1 MNKMQKL
8 TCAKVLKVIF
18 YLLGFPL
25 LMLFVAKDSMI
36 FFNEGAFSETAKNG
50 ITAALV
56 LWAGFTLLQIGL
68 YLVLKKQQAVRTIIL
83 VILAVALMLAPIA
96 GLDIRNEKELDKI
109 RTEYSDKGVKVE
121 NYSLQKQWFNALSA
135 NKRESGY
142 AYKLNE
148 RVDNVIRTYGLS
160 EYYPKMYRE
169 RTQLNTAVAYYQ
181 VGGLDGEMIKV
192 TGDNIDG
199 LFDSLKAQSPYA
211 YNPNGLLYDGYIF
224 GVENALELLI
234 KYNEYAKLTVYR
246 RSSTYIGTEK
256 YADAFK
262 EGCYV
267 LKDGAYV
274 TMKAAGE
281 AFCKQ
286 PGTIYY
292 EKLSIADAYKAMV
305 KDIKDSETNSS
316 KYESDAWYNYF
327 NDNTEI
333 LDTRTGK
340 MTNYSTLRI
349 EEDNYRLTDSR
360 LNAVL
365 GTLFE
370 YLGMNPAINK
380 LLNGL
385 NLDGIIG
392 LVNALL
398 QENGA
403 DLTSGDIGNVV
414 SQLLYGYNNGKGG
427 ETTGLA
433 YPVQYLFGNLNLSD
447 KNVFK
452 STGETAYEYDDEGH
466 LVYEVDAS
474 GNTTDIPKLTGK
486 TGTVYVITYSD
497 SGKKNPD
504 GTPILNATVNRAE
517 FDTTKMS
524 PLPEKAADIKTGTV
538 YTTGDIFKE
547 VKLNANYSAYVENLE
562 KNKNPN
568 TAALVDIIKSLQP
581 ALGLVGG
588 LLNLNDIIGGLVSGL
603 DVSAILA
610 KIAPDLDLNAILTQ
624 ILSKID
630 LTGVTVEGV
639 QKLLD
644 TVLGELS
651 FYSHPLLKKCWQSDF
666 VSDTDKA
673 LATTAGT
680 TVDMSDYAWV
690 KYTCEDFGI
699 TSGCALAAKGGLLTG
714 KTIGNGTSADA
725 AISLADCYQ
734 LQADIAYQPEMYPL
748 LAARRYFSIWAGIL
762 AMSIFL
768 STYFHNKERLYA
780 YEIALNGG
788 EY

>member
-83 VILAVALMLAPIA
+83 VILAVALMLAPVA

-135 NKRESGY
+135 DKRESGY

-192 TGDNIDG
+192 TGENING
-199 LFDSLKAQSPYA
+199 LFDSLKTQSPYA
-211 YNPNGLLYDGYIF
+211 YNPNGLLYDGYVF

-246 RSSTYIGTEK
+246 PTK
-256 YADAFK
+256 YTVADYAEAFSA
-262 EGCYV
+262 GCYV
-267 LKDGAYV
+267 IKDGAYV

-281 AFCKQ
+281 TFSKQ
-286 PGTIYY
+286 PGTVYY
-292 EKLSIADAYKAMV
+292 EKLAIADAYKKMV
-305 KDIKDSETNSS
+305 SEIEESATNASA
-316 KYESDAWYNYF
+316 YESDAWYNYT
-327 NDNTEI
+327 NDITEI
-333 LDTRTGK
+333 LDTRSGK

-380 LLNGL
+380 LLDSL
-385 NLDGIIG
+385 KAQQLLD
-392 LVNALL
+392 LVNSLL
-398 QENGA
+398 KENGA
-403 DLTSGDIGNVV
+403 DLSSGDIGNVV

-433 YPVQYLFGNLNLSD
+433 LPAQYLFGNLDFTS
-447 KNVFK
+447 KEVYK
-452 STGETAYEYDDEGH
+452 STGKNAFKVGALADE
-466 LVYEVDAS
+466 V
-474 GNTTDIPKLTGK
+474 
-486 TGTVYVITYSD
+486 VYVTTYTD
-497 SGKKNPD
+497 SGEVNDD
-504 GTPILNATVNRAE
+504 GTPVLTAKITREAFDNATMKQLPKTSAE
-517 FDTTKMS
+517 IV
-524 PLPEKAADIKTGTV
+524 PEQK
-538 YTTGDIFKE
+538 YTTGDTYAKT
-547 VKLNANYSAYVENLE
+547 KLGTAYTAYKTKLE
-562 KNKNPN
+562 SDNKNPN

-588 LLNLNDIIGGLVSGL
+588 LLDLNDIIGGLVPGL
-603 DVSAILA
+603 DVAGILKA
-610 KIAPDLDLNAILTQ
+610 IAPDLDLNAILTQ
-624 ILSKID
+624 ILGKID

-734 LQADIAYQPEMYPL
+734 LQADIAYQPDMYPL

-768 STYFHNKERLYA
+768 STYFHNKEKLYA

>member
-142 AYKLNE
+142 AYKLND

-224 GVENALELLI
+224 GVENVLELLI

-246 RSSTYIGTEK
+246 PTK
-256 YADAFK
+256 YTVADYAEAFNA
-262 EGCYV
+262 GCYV
-267 LKDGAYV
+267 INNDGAYV
-274 TMKAAGE
+274 TMKSAGE
-281 AFCKQ
+281 TFCKQ

-292 EKLSIADAYKAMV
+292 EPLAIADAYKKMV
-305 KDIKDSETNSS
+305 SEIEASATNASA
-316 KYESDAWYNYF
+316 YASDAWYNYT
-327 NDNTEI
+327 NDITEI

-380 LLNGL
+380 LLDSL
-385 NLDGIIG
+385 KAQQLLD
-392 LVNALL
+392 LVNSLL
-398 QENGA
+398 KENGA
-403 DLTSGDIGNVV
+403 DLSSGDIGNVV

-433 YPVQYLFGNLNLSD
+433 LPAQYLFGNLNFTS
-447 KNVFK
+447 KEVYK
-452 STGETAYEYDDEGH
+452 STGKNAFKVGALADE
-466 LVYEVDAS
+466 V
-474 GNTTDIPKLTGK
+474 
-486 TGTVYVITYSD
+486 VYVTTYTD
-497 SGKKNPD
+497 SGEVNDD
-504 GTPILNATVNRAE
+504 GTPILTAKITREAFDNATMKQPPKTNAE
-517 FDTTKMS
+517 IVPGQK
-524 PLPEKAADIKTGTV
+524 
-538 YTTGDIFKE
+538 YTTGDTYAKTDLGTAYTAYKT
-547 VKLNANYSAYVENLE
+547 KLESD
-562 KNKNPN
+562 NKNPN

-603 DVSAILA
+603 DVSAILKA
-610 KIAPDLDLNAILTQ
+610 IAPDLDLNAILTQ

-768 STYFHNKERLYA
+768 STYFHNKEKLYA

>member
-121 NYSLQKQWFNALSA
+121 NYSLQKQWFNAISA

-142 AYKLNE
+142 AYKLND

-192 TGDNIDG
+192 TGDNING

-246 RSSTYIGTEK
+246 PTK
-256 YADAFK
+256 YTVADYAEAFK
-262 EGCYV
+262 AGCYV
-267 LKDGAYV
+267 INNDGAYV

-281 AFCKQ
+281 TFCKQ

-292 EKLSIADAYKAMV
+292 EQLAIADAYKKMV
-305 KDIKDSETNSS
+305 SEIEASATNASA
-316 KYESDAWYNYF
+316 YASDAWYNYT
-327 NDNTEI
+327 NDITEI

-380 LLNGL
+380 LLDSL
-385 NLDGIIG
+385 KAQQLLD
-392 LVNALL
+392 LVNSLL
-398 QENGA
+398 KENGA
-403 DLTSGDIGNVV
+403 DLSSGDIGNVV

-433 YPVQYLFGNLNLSD
+433 LPAQYLFGNLNFTS
-447 KNVFK
+447 KEVYK
-452 STGETAYEYDDEGH
+452 STGKNAFKVGALVPADE
-466 LVYEVDAS
+466 
-474 GNTTDIPKLTGK
+474 I
-486 TGTVYVITYSD
+486 VYVTTYKD
-497 SGKKNPD
+497 TGEVNDD
-504 GTPILNATVNRAE
+504 GTPILTATITRETFDAETMKQFPKTNAEIVPG
-517 FDTTKMS
+517 TK
-524 PLPEKAADIKTGTV
+524 
-538 YTTGDIFKE
+538 YTTGDTY
-547 VKLNANYSAYVENLE
+547 VKTKLETAYSAYKTKLE
-562 KNKNPN
+562 SDNKNPN

-603 DVSAILA
+603 DVSAILKA
-610 KIAPDLDLNAILTQ
+610 IAPDLDLNAILTQ
-624 ILSKID
+624 VLGKID

-714 KTIGNGTSADA
+714 KTIGNGTPADA

-734 LQADIAYQPEMYPL
+734 LQADIAYQPDMYPL

-768 STYFHNKERLYA
+768 STYFHNKEKLYA

>member
-83 VILAVALMLAPIA
+83 VILAVALMLAPVA

-135 NKRESGY
+135 DKRESGY
-142 AYKLNE
+142 AYKLND

-199 LFDSLKAQSPYA
+199 LFDSLQSQSPYA

-224 GVENALELLI
+224 GVENVLELLI

-246 RSSTYIGTEK
+246 PTK
-256 YADAFK
+256 YTVADYAEAFNA
-262 EGCYV
+262 GCYV
-267 LKDGAYV
+267 IKDGAYV

-281 AFCKQ
+281 TFSKQ
-286 PGTIYY
+286 PGTVYY
-292 EKLSIADAYKAMV
+292 EKLAIADAYKKMV
-305 KDIKDSETNSS
+305 SEIEESATNASA
-316 KYESDAWYNYF
+316 YESDAWYNYT
-327 NDNTEI
+327 NDITEI

-380 LLNGL
+380 LLDSL
-385 NLDGIIG
+385 KAQQLLD
-392 LVNALL
+392 LVNSLL
-398 QENGA
+398 KDNDA
-403 DLTSGDIGNVV
+403 DLSSGDIGNVV

-433 YPVQYLFGNLNLSD
+433 LPAQYLFGNLDFTS
-447 KNVFK
+447 KEVYK
-452 STGETAYEYDDEGH
+452 STGKNAFKVGATADE
-466 LVYEVDAS
+466 V
-474 GNTTDIPKLTGK
+474 
-486 TGTVYVITYSD
+486 VYVTTYTD
-497 SGKKNPD
+497 TGEVNDD
-504 GTPILNATVNRAE
+504 GTPVLTAKITREAFDNATMKQLPKTSAE
-517 FDTTKMS
+517 IVPGQK
-524 PLPEKAADIKTGTV
+524 
-538 YTTGDIFKE
+538 YTTGDTYAKT
-547 VKLNANYSAYVENLE
+547 KLGTAYTAYKTKLE
-562 KNKNPN
+562 SDNKNPN

-588 LLNLNDIIGGLVSGL
+588 LLDLNDIIGGLVPGL
-603 DVSAILA
+603 DVAGILKA
-610 KIAPDLDLNAILTQ
+610 IAPDLDLNAILTQ
-624 ILSKID
+624 VLGKID

-699 TSGCALAAKGGLLTG
+699 TSGCALVAKGGLLTG

-734 LQADIAYQPEMYPL
+734 LQADIAYQPDMYPL

-768 STYFHNKERLYA
+768 STYFHNKEKLYA

>member
-68 YLVLKKQQAVRTIIL
+68 YLVLKKQQAARTIIL
-83 VILAVALMLAPIA
+83 VILAVALMLAPVA

-121 NYSLQKQWFNALSA
+121 NYSLQKQWFNAISA

-142 AYKLNE
+142 AYKLND

-246 RSSTYIGTEK
+246 PTK
-256 YADAFK
+256 YTVADYAEAFSA
-262 EGCYV
+262 GCYV
-267 LKDGAYV
+267 INNDGAYV

-292 EKLSIADAYKAMV
+292 EQLAIADAYKKMV
-305 KDIKDSETNSS
+305 SEIEESATNASA
-316 KYESDAWYNYF
+316 YESDAWYNYT
-327 NDNTEI
+327 NDITEI
-333 LDTRTGK
+333 LDTRTGE

-380 LLNGL
+380 LLDSL
-385 NLDGIIG
+385 KAQQLLD
-392 LVNALL
+392 LVNSLL
-398 QENGA
+398 KENSA
-403 DLTSGDIGNVV
+403 DLSSGDIGNVV

-433 YPVQYLFGNLNLSD
+433 LPAQYLFGNLDFTS
-447 KNVFK
+447 KEVYK
-452 STGETAYEYDDEGH
+452 STGKNAFKVGATADE
-466 LVYEVDAS
+466 V
-474 GNTTDIPKLTGK
+474 
-486 TGTVYVITYSD
+486 VYVTTYKD
-497 SGKKNPD
+497 SGEVNDD
-504 GTPILNATVNRAE
+504 GSPVLTATITREAFDNATMKQPPKTSAE
-517 FDTTKMS
+517 IVPGQK
-524 PLPEKAADIKTGTV
+524 
-538 YTTGDIFKE
+538 YTTGDTYAKT
-547 VKLNANYSAYVENLE
+547 KLGTAYTAYKTKLE
-562 KNKNPN
+562 SDNKNPN

-588 LLNLNDIIGGLVSGL
+588 LLDLNDIIGGLVPGL
-603 DVSAILA
+603 DVAGILKA
-610 KIAPDLDLNAILTQ
+610 IAPDLDLNAILTQ
-624 ILSKID
+624 ILGKID

-699 TSGCALAAKGGLLTG
+699 TSGCALIAKGGLLTG

-734 LQADIAYQPEMYPL
+734 LQADIAYQPDMYPL

-768 STYFHNKERLYA
+768 STYFHNKEKLYA

>member
-68 YLVLKKQQAVRTIIL
+68 YLVLKKQQAARTIIL
-83 VILAVALMLAPIA
+83 VILAVTLMLAPVA
-96 GLDIRNEKELDKI
+96 GLDARNEKELDKI

-121 NYSLQKQWFNALSA
+121 NYSLQKQWFNAISA

-142 AYKLNE
+142 AYKLND

-192 TGDNIDG
+192 TGDNING
-199 LFDSLKAQSPYA
+199 LFDSLKTQSPYA

-246 RSSTYIGTEK
+246 PTK
-256 YADAFK
+256 YTVADYAEAFSA
-262 EGCYV
+262 GCYV
-267 LKDGAYV
+267 IKDGAYV

-281 AFCKQ
+281 PFCKQ

-292 EKLSIADAYKAMV
+292 EQLAIADAYKKMV
-305 KDIKDSETNSS
+305 SEIEESATNASA
-316 KYESDAWYNYF
+316 YASDAWYNYT
-327 NDNTEI
+327 NDITEI

-380 LLNGL
+380 LLDSL
-385 NLDGIIG
+385 KAQQLLD
-392 LVNALL
+392 LVNSLL
-398 QENGA
+398 KENSA
-403 DLTSGDIGNVV
+403 DLSSGDIGNVV

-433 YPVQYLFGNLNLSD
+433 LPAQYLFGNLDFTS
-447 KNVFK
+447 KEVYK
-452 STGETAYEYDDEGH
+452 STGKNAFKVGATADE
-466 LVYEVDAS
+466 V
-474 GNTTDIPKLTGK
+474 
-486 TGTVYVITYSD
+486 VYVTTYKD
-497 SGKKNPD
+497 SGEVNDD
-504 GTPILNATVNRAE
+504 GSPVLTATITREAFDNATM
-517 FDTTKMS
+517 KQ
-524 PLPEKAADIKTGTV
+524 LPKTNEEIVPGQK
-538 YTTGDIFKE
+538 YTTGDTYAKT
-547 VKLNANYSAYVENLE
+547 KLGTAYTAYKTKLE
-562 KNKNPN
+562 SDNKNPN

-588 LLNLNDIIGGLVSGL
+588 LLDLNDIIGGLVPGL
-603 DVSAILA
+603 DVAGILKA
-610 KIAPDLDLNAILTQ
+610 IAPDLDLNAILTQ
-624 ILSKID
+624 ILGKID

-651 FYSHPLLKKCWQSDF
+651 FCSHPLLKKCWQSDF

-699 TSGCALAAKGGLLTG
+699 TSGCALVAKGGLLTG

-734 LQADIAYQPEMYPL
+734 LQADIAYQPDMYPL

-768 STYFHNKERLYA
+768 STYFHNKEKLYA

>member
-68 YLVLKKQQAVRTIIL
+68 YLVLKKQQAARTIIL
-83 VILAVALMLAPIA
+83 VVLAVALMLAPVA

-199 LFDSLKAQSPYA
+199 LFDSLQSQSPYA
-211 YNPNGLLYDGYIF
+211 YNPNGLLYDGYVF

-246 RSSTYIGTEK
+246 PTK
-256 YADAFK
+256 YTVADYAEAFSA
-262 EGCYV
+262 GCYV
-267 LKDGAYV
+267 IKDGAYV

-281 AFCKQ
+281 TFSKQ

-292 EKLSIADAYKAMV
+292 EQLSIADAYNKMVSEIKASAT
-305 KDIKDSETNSS
+305 DSS
-316 KYESDAWYNYF
+316 KYENDAWYNYT
-327 NDNTEI
+327 NDITEI

-380 LLNGL
+380 LLDSL
-385 NLDGIIG
+385 KAQQLLD
-392 LVNALL
+392 LVNSLL

-403 DLTSGDIGNVV
+403 DLSSGDIGNVV

-433 YPVQYLFGNLNLSD
+433 LPAQYLFGNLNFTS
-447 KNVFK
+447 KEVYK
-452 STGETAYEYDDEGH
+452 STGKNAFKVGATADE
-466 LVYEVDAS
+466 V
-474 GNTTDIPKLTGK
+474 
-486 TGTVYVITYSD
+486 VYVTTYTD
-497 SGKKNPD
+497 TGEDNDD
-504 GTPILNATVNRAE
+504 GTPVLTAKITREAFDNATM
-517 FDTTKMS
+517 KQS
-524 PLPEKAADIKTGTV
+524 PKTNEEIVPGQK
-538 YTTGDIFKE
+538 YTTGDTYAKTDLGTAYTAYKT
-547 VKLNANYSAYVENLE
+547 KLESD
-562 KNKNPN
+562 NKNPN

-588 LLNLNDIIGGLVSGL
+588 LLDLNDIIGGLVPGL
-603 DVSAILA
+603 DVAGILKA
-610 KIAPDLDLNAILTQ
+610 IAPDLDLNAILTQ
-624 ILSKID
+624 ILGKID

-699 TSGCALAAKGGLLTG
+699 TSGCALVAKGGLLTG

-734 LQADIAYQPEMYPL
+734 LQADIAYQPDMYPL

-768 STYFHNKERLYA
+768 STYFHNKEKLYA

>member
-83 VILAVALMLAPIA
+83 VVLAVALMLAPIA

-121 NYSLQKQWFNALSA
+121 NYSLQKQWFNAISA
-135 NKRESGY
+135 NKRTSGY
-142 AYKLNE
+142 AYKLND

-192 TGDNIDG
+192 TGENING
-199 LFDSLKAQSPYA
+199 LFDSLKTQSPYA
-211 YNPNGLLYDGYIF
+211 YNPNGLLYDGYVF

-246 RSSTYIGTEK
+246 PTK
-256 YADAFK
+256 YTVADYAEAFSA
-262 EGCYV
+262 GCYV
-267 LKDGAYV
+267 IKDGAYV

-281 AFCKQ
+281 TFSKQ

-292 EKLSIADAYKAMV
+292 ESLSIADAYKKMV
-305 KDIKDSETNSS
+305 SEIEESATNASA
-316 KYESDAWYNYF
+316 YESDAWYNYT
-327 NDNTEI
+327 NDITEI

-380 LLNGL
+380 LLDSL
-385 NLDGIIG
+385 KAQQLLD
-392 LVNALL
+392 LVNSLL
-398 QENGA
+398 KDNDA
-403 DLTSGDIGNVV
+403 DLSSGDIGNVV

-433 YPVQYLFGNLNLSD
+433 LPAQYLFGNLNFTS
-447 KNVFK
+447 KEVYK
-452 STGETAYEYDDEGH
+452 STGKNAFKVGATADE
-466 LVYEVDAS
+466 V
-474 GNTTDIPKLTGK
+474 
-486 TGTVYVITYSD
+486 VYVTTYTD
-497 SGKKNPD
+497 TGEVNDD
-504 GTPILNATVNRAE
+504 GTPVLTAKITREAFDNATM
-517 FDTTKMS
+517 KQ
-524 PLPEKAADIKTGTV
+524 PPKTNEEIVPGQK
-538 YTTGDIFKE
+538 YTTGDTYAKTDLGTAYTAYKT
-547 VKLNANYSAYVENLE
+547 KLESD
-562 KNKNPN
+562 NKNPN

-588 LLNLNDIIGGLVSGL
+588 LLDLNDIIGGLVSGL
-603 DVSAILA
+603 DVSAILKA
-610 KIAPDLDLNAILTQ
+610 IAPDLDLNAILTQ
-624 ILSKID
+624 VLSKID

-699 TSGCALAAKGGLLTG
+699 TSGCALIAKGGLLTG

-734 LQADIAYQPEMYPL
+734 LQADIAYQPDMYPL

-768 STYFHNKERLYA
+768 STYFHNKEKLYA

>member
-135 NKRESGY
+135 DKRESGY

-211 YNPNGLLYDGYIF
+211 YNPNGLLYDGYVF
-224 GVENALELLI
+224 GVENVLELLI

-246 RSSTYIGTEK
+246 PTK
-256 YADAFK
+256 YTVADYAEAFNA
-262 EGCYV
+262 GCYV
-267 LKDGAYV
+267 IKDGAYV

-292 EKLSIADAYKAMV
+292 EQLAIADAYKKMV
-305 KDIKDSETNSS
+305 SEIEASATNASA
-316 KYESDAWYNYF
+316 YESDAWYNYT
-327 NDNTEI
+327 NDITKIFDPRVKSNIE
-333 LDTRTGK
+333 DE
-340 MTNYSTLRI
+340 NYTVYSKLRI

-380 LLNGL
+380 LLDSL
-385 NLDGIIG
+385 KAQQLLD
-392 LVNALL
+392 LVNSLL
-398 QENGA
+398 KENGA
-403 DLTSGDIGNVV
+403 DLSSGDIGNVV

-433 YPVQYLFGNLNLSD
+433 LPAQYLFGNLNFTS
-447 KNVFK
+447 KEVYK
-452 STGETAYEYDDEGH
+452 STGKNAFKVGALADE
-466 LVYEVDAS
+466 V
-474 GNTTDIPKLTGK
+474 
-486 TGTVYVITYSD
+486 VYVTTYTD
-497 SGKKNPD
+497 SGEVNDD
-504 GTPILNATVNRAE
+504 GTPILTAKITREAFDNATMKQPPKTNAE
-517 FDTTKMS
+517 IVPGQK
-524 PLPEKAADIKTGTV
+524 
-538 YTTGDIFKE
+538 YTTGDTYAKTDLGTAYKAYE
-547 VKLNANYSAYVENLE
+547 TKLKND
-562 KNKNPN
+562 NKNPN

-603 DVSAILA
+603 DVSAILKA
-610 KIAPDLDLNAILTQ
+610 IAPDLDLNAILTQ

-639 QKLLD
+639 QKILD

-714 KTIGNGTSADA
+714 KTIGNGTPADA

>member
-68 YLVLKKQQAVRTIIL
+68 YLVLKKQQAARTIIL

-142 AYKLNE
+142 AYKLND

-199 LFDSLKAQSPYA
+199 LFDSLKTQSPYA

-246 RSSTYIGTEK
+246 PTK
-256 YADAFK
+256 YTVADYAEAFSA
-262 EGCYV
+262 GCYV
-267 LKDGAYV
+267 IKDGAYV

-281 AFCKQ
+281 TFSKQ

-292 EKLSIADAYKAMV
+292 EQLSIADAYKKMV
-305 KDIKDSETNSS
+305 SEIEESATNASA
-316 KYESDAWYNYF
+316 YESDAWYNYT
-327 NDNTEI
+327 NDITEI

-380 LLNGL
+380 LLDSL
-385 NLDGIIG
+385 KAQQLLD
-392 LVNALL
+392 LVNSLL
-398 QENGA
+398 KDNDA
-403 DLTSGDIGNVV
+403 DLSSGDIGNVV
-414 SQLLYGYNNGKGG
+414 SQLLYGYNNGKGD

-433 YPVQYLFGNLNLSD
+433 LPAQYLFGNLNFTS
-447 KNVFK
+447 KEVYK
-452 STGETAYEYDDEGH
+452 STGKNAFKVGATADE
-466 LVYEVDAS
+466 V
-474 GNTTDIPKLTGK
+474 
-486 TGTVYVITYSD
+486 VYVTTYTD
-497 SGKKNPD
+497 TGEVNDD
-504 GTPILNATVNRAE
+504 GTPVLTAKITREAFDNATM
-517 FDTTKMS
+517 KQ
-524 PLPEKAADIKTGTV
+524 PPKTNEEIVPGQK
-538 YTTGDIFKE
+538 YTTGDTYAKTDLGTAYTAYKT
-547 VKLNANYSAYVENLE
+547 KLESD
-562 KNKNPN
+562 NKNPN

-588 LLNLNDIIGGLVSGL
+588 LLDLNDIIGGLVPGL
-603 DVSAILA
+603 DVAGILKA
-610 KIAPDLDLNAILTQ
+610 IAPDLDLNAILTQ
-624 ILSKID
+624 ILGKID

-734 LQADIAYQPEMYPL
+734 LQADIAYQPDMYPL

-768 STYFHNKERLYA
+768 STYFHNKEKLYA

>member
-121 NYSLQKQWFNALSA
+121 NYSLQKQWFNALSV

-142 AYKLNE
+142 AYNLNE

-181 VGGLDGEMIKV
+181 VGGLDGKMIKV

-199 LFDSLKAQSPYA
+199 LFDSLKEQSPYA

-224 GVENALELLI
+224 GVENVLELLI

-246 RSSTYIGTEK
+246 PTK
-256 YADAFK
+256 YTVADYAEAFNA
-262 EGCYV
+262 GCYV
-267 LKDGAYV
+267 INNDGAYV

-281 AFCKQ
+281 TFCKQ

-292 EKLSIADAYKAMV
+292 EQLAIADAYKKMV
-305 KDIKDSETNSS
+305 SEIEASATNASA
-316 KYESDAWYNYF
+316 YASDAWHNYT
-327 NDNTEI
+327 NDITEI

-380 LLNGL
+380 LLDSL
-385 NLDGIIG
+385 KAQQLLD
-392 LVNALL
+392 LVNSLL
-398 QENGA
+398 KENGA
-403 DLTSGDIGNVV
+403 DLSSGDIGNVV

-433 YPVQYLFGNLNLSD
+433 LPVQYLFGNLNFTS
-447 KNVFK
+447 KEVYK
-452 STGETAYEYDDEGH
+452 STGKNAFKVGALADE
-466 LVYEVDAS
+466 V
-474 GNTTDIPKLTGK
+474 
-486 TGTVYVITYSD
+486 VYVTTYTD
-497 SGKKNPD
+497 TGEVNDD
-504 GTPILNATVNRAE
+504 GTPVLTAKITREAFDNATMKQPPKTNAE
-517 FDTTKMS
+517 IVPGQK
-524 PLPEKAADIKTGTV
+524 
-538 YTTGDIFKE
+538 YTTGDTYAKTDLGTAYKAYE
-547 VKLNANYSAYVENLE
+547 TKLKND
-562 KNKNPN
+562 NKNPN

-603 DVSAILA
+603 DVSAILKA
-610 KIAPDLDLNAILTQ
+610 IAPDLDLNAILTQ

-714 KTIGNGTSADA
+714 KTIGNGTPADA

-768 STYFHNKERLYA
+768 STYFHNKEKLYA

>member
-83 VILAVALMLAPIA
+83 VILAVALMLAPVA

-135 NKRESGY
+135 DKRESGY

-199 LFDSLKAQSPYA
+199 LFDSLQSQSPYA

-246 RSSTYIGTEK
+246 PTK
-256 YADAFK
+256 YTVADYAEAFSA
-262 EGCYV
+262 GCYV
-267 LKDGAYV
+267 IKDGAYV

-281 AFCKQ
+281 TFSKQ
-286 PGTIYY
+286 PGTVYY
-292 EKLSIADAYKAMV
+292 EKLAIADAYKKMV
-305 KDIKDSETNSS
+305 SEIEESATNASA
-316 KYESDAWYNYF
+316 YESDAWYNYT
-327 NDNTEI
+327 NDITEI

-380 LLNGL
+380 LLDSL
-385 NLDGIIG
+385 KAQQLLD
-392 LVNALL
+392 LVNSLL
-398 QENGA
+398 KENGA
-403 DLTSGDIGNVV
+403 DLSSGDIGNVV

-433 YPVQYLFGNLNLSD
+433 LPAQYLFGNLNFTS
-447 KNVFK
+447 KEVYK
-452 STGETAYEYDDEGH
+452 STGKNAFKVGALADE
-466 LVYEVDAS
+466 V
-474 GNTTDIPKLTGK
+474 
-486 TGTVYVITYSD
+486 VYVTTYTD
-497 SGKKNPD
+497 SGEVNDD
-504 GTPILNATVNRAE
+504 GTPVLTAKITREAFDNATMKQLPKTSAE
-517 FDTTKMS
+517 IV
-524 PLPEKAADIKTGTV
+524 PEQK
-538 YTTGDIFKE
+538 YTTGDTYAKT
-547 VKLNANYSAYVENLE
+547 KLGTAYTAYKTKLE
-562 KNKNPN
+562 SDNKNPN

-588 LLNLNDIIGGLVSGL
+588 LLDLNDIIGGLVPGL
-603 DVSAILA
+603 DVAGILKA
-610 KIAPDLDLNAILTQ
+610 IAPDLDLNAILTQ
-624 ILSKID
+624 ILGKID

-734 LQADIAYQPEMYPL
+734 LQADIAYQPDMYPL

-768 STYFHNKERLYA
+768 STYFHNKEKLYA

>member
-83 VILAVALMLAPIA
+83 VILAVALMLAPVA

-135 NKRESGY
+135 DKRESGY

-199 LFDSLKAQSPYA
+199 LFDSLQSQSPYA

-246 RSSTYIGTEK
+246 PTK
-256 YADAFK
+256 YTVADYAEAFNA
-262 EGCYV
+262 GCYV
-267 LKDGAYV
+267 IKDGAYV

-281 AFCKQ
+281 TFSKQ
-286 PGTIYY
+286 PGTVYY
-292 EKLSIADAYKAMV
+292 EKLAIADAYKKMV
-305 KDIKDSETNSS
+305 SEIEESATNASA
-316 KYESDAWYNYF
+316 YESDAWYNYT
-327 NDNTEI
+327 NDITEI
-333 LDTRTGK
+333 LDTRSGK

-380 LLNGL
+380 LLDSL
-385 NLDGIIG
+385 KAQQLLD
-392 LVNALL
+392 LVNSLL
-398 QENGA
+398 KENGA
-403 DLTSGDIGNVV
+403 DLSSGDIGNVV

-433 YPVQYLFGNLNLSD
+433 LPAQYLFGNLDFTS
-447 KNVFK
+447 KEVYK
-452 STGETAYEYDDEGH
+452 STGKNAFKVGATADE
-466 LVYEVDAS
+466 V
-474 GNTTDIPKLTGK
+474 
-486 TGTVYVITYSD
+486 VYVTTYTD
-497 SGKKNPD
+497 SGEVNDD
-504 GTPILNATVNRAE
+504 GTPVLTAKITREAFDNATMKQLPKTSAE
-517 FDTTKMS
+517 IV
-524 PLPEKAADIKTGTV
+524 PEQK
-538 YTTGDIFKE
+538 YTTGDTYAKT
-547 VKLNANYSAYVENLE
+547 KLGTAYTAYKTKLE
-562 KNKNPN
+562 SDNKNPN

-588 LLNLNDIIGGLVSGL
+588 LLNLNDIIGGLVPGL
-603 DVSAILA
+603 DVAGILKA
-610 KIAPDLDLNAILTQ
+610 IAPDLDLNAILTQ
-624 ILSKID
+624 ILGKID

-699 TSGCALAAKGGLLTG
+699 TSGCALVAKGGLLTG

-734 LQADIAYQPEMYPL
+734 LQADIAYQPDMYPL

-768 STYFHNKERLYA
+768 STYFHNKEKLYA

>member
-142 AYKLNE
+142 AYKLND

-246 RSSTYIGTEK
+246 PTK
-256 YADAFK
+256 YTVADYAEAFNA
-262 EGCYV
+262 GCYV
-267 LKDGAYV
+267 IKDGAYV
-274 TMKAAGE
+274 TMKSAGE
-281 AFCKQ
+281 TFCKQ

-292 EKLSIADAYKAMV
+292 EQLAIADAYNKMVSEIKASAT
-305 KDIKDSETNSS
+305 DSS
-316 KYESDAWYNYF
+316 KYESDAWYNYT
-327 NDNTEI
+327 NDITEI
-333 LDTRTGK
+333 LDTRSGE

-370 YLGMNPAINK
+370 YLGMNPALNK
-380 LLNGL
+380 LFNGL
-385 NLDGIIG
+385 NFDGIIG

-398 QENGA
+398 KENPSN
-403 DLTSGDIGNVV
+403 LNSGDIGNVV

-433 YPVQYLFGNLNLSD
+433 LPAQYLFGNLNFTNHNIYTLSGR
-447 KNVFK
+447 NVFTGGALPGDQVYATRYYAK
-452 STGETAYEYDDEGH
+452 TNSDGET
-466 LVYEVDAS
+466 
-474 GNTTDIPKLTGK
+474 
-486 TGTVYVITYSD
+486 VIYPVVSRETYTSNME
-497 SGKKNPD
+497 K
-504 GTPILNATVNRAE
+504 
-517 FDTTKMS
+517 F
-524 PLPEKAADIKTGTV
+524 PENDADIKVSIEGNAEQTYYYTNGNV
-538 YTTGDIFKE
+538 YELTDLNTKYNAYKT
-547 VKLNANYSAYVENLE
+547 KLESD
-562 KNKNPN
+562 NKNPN

-603 DVSAILA
+603 DVSAILKA
-610 KIAPDLDLNAILTQ
+610 IAPDLDLNAILTQ

-714 KTIGNGTSADA
+714 KTIGNGTPADA

-734 LQADIAYQPEMYPL
+734 LQADIAYQPDMYPL

-768 STYFHNKERLYA
+768 STYFHNKEKLYA

>member
-68 YLVLKKQQAVRTIIL
+68 YLVLKKQQAARTIIL
-83 VILAVALMLAPIA
+83 VVLAVALMLAPVA

-135 NKRESGY
+135 DKRESGY

-160 EYYPKMYRE
+160 GYYPNMYRE
-169 RTQLNTAVAYYQ
+169 RTQFNTAVAYYQ

-192 TGDNIDG
+192 TGDNING

-224 GVENALELLI
+224 GVENVLELLI

-246 RSSTYIGTEK
+246 PTK
-256 YADAFK
+256 YTVADYAEAFSA
-262 EGCYV
+262 GCYV
-267 LKDGAYV
+267 INNDGAYV

-292 EKLSIADAYKAMV
+292 EQLAIADAYKKMV
-305 KDIKDSETNSS
+305 SEIEESATNASA
-316 KYESDAWYNYF
+316 YESDAWYNYT
-327 NDNTEI
+327 NDITEI

-380 LLNGL
+380 LLDSLKGQQL
-385 NLDGIIG
+385 LE
-392 LVNALL
+392 LVNSLL
-398 QENGA
+398 EENSA
-403 DLTSGDIGNVV
+403 DLSSGDIGNVV

-433 YPVQYLFGNLNLSD
+433 LPAQYLFGNLDFTS
-447 KNVFK
+447 KEVYK
-452 STGETAYEYDDEGH
+452 STGKNAFKVGATADE
-466 LVYEVDAS
+466 V
-474 GNTTDIPKLTGK
+474 
-486 TGTVYVITYSD
+486 VYVTTYTD
-497 SGKKNPD
+497 TGEVNDD
-504 GTPILNATVNRAE
+504 GTPVLTAKITREAFDNATM
-517 FDTTKMS
+517 KQS
-524 PLPEKAADIKTGTV
+524 PKTNEEIVPGQK
-538 YTTGDIFKE
+538 YTTGDTYAKTDLGTAYTAYKT
-547 VKLNANYSAYVENLE
+547 KLESD
-562 KNKNPN
+562 NKNPN

-588 LLNLNDIIGGLVSGL
+588 LLDLNDIIGGLVPGL
-603 DVSAILA
+603 DVAGILKA
-610 KIAPDLDLNAILTQ
+610 IAPDLDLNAILTQ
-624 ILSKID
+624 ILGKID

-651 FYSHPLLKKCWQSDF
+651 FCSHPLLKKCWQSDF

-699 TSGCALAAKGGLLTG
+699 TPASALVAKGGLLTG

-734 LQADIAYQPEMYPL
+734 LQADIAYQPDMYPL

-768 STYFHNKERLYA
+768 STYFHNKEKLYA

>member
-135 NKRESGY
+135 DKRESGY
-142 AYKLNE
+142 AYKLND

-224 GVENALELLI
+224 GVENVLELLI

-246 RSSTYIGTEK
+246 PTK
-256 YADAFK
+256 YTVADYAEAFNA
-262 EGCYV
+262 GCYV
-267 LKDGAYV
+267 IKDGAYV
-274 TMKAAGE
+274 TMKSAGE
-281 AFCKQ
+281 TFCKQ

-292 EKLSIADAYKAMV
+292 EQLAIADAYNKMVSEIKASAT
-305 KDIKDSETNSS
+305 DSS
-316 KYESDAWYNYF
+316 KYESDAWYNYT
-327 NDNTEI
+327 NDITEI
-333 LDTRTGK
+333 LDTRSGE

-380 LLNGL
+380 LLDSL
-385 NLDGIIG
+385 KAQQLLD
-392 LVNALL
+392 LVNSLL
-398 QENGA
+398 KENGA
-403 DLTSGDIGNVV
+403 DLSSGDIGNVV

-433 YPVQYLFGNLNLSD
+433 LPAQYLFGNLNFTS
-447 KNVFK
+447 KEVYK
-452 STGETAYEYDDEGH
+452 STGKNAFKVVATAADE
-466 LVYEVDAS
+466 
-474 GNTTDIPKLTGK
+474 I
-486 TGTVYVITYSD
+486 VYVTTYTD
-497 SGKKNPD
+497 TGEVNDD
-504 GTPILNATVNRAE
+504 GTPILTATITREAFDAATMKQFPKTNAEIVPG
-517 FDTTKMS
+517 TK
-524 PLPEKAADIKTGTV
+524 
-538 YTTGDIFKE
+538 YTTGDTYAKT
-547 VKLNANYSAYVENLE
+547 KLEAAYTAYKTKLE
-562 KNKNPN
+562 SDNKNPN

-603 DVSAILA
+603 DVSAILKA
-610 KIAPDLDLNAILTQ
+610 IAPDLDLNAILTQ

-714 KTIGNGTSADA
+714 KTIGNGTPADA

>member
-83 VILAVALMLAPIA
+83 VILAVALMLAPVA

-135 NKRESGY
+135 DKRESGY

-199 LFDSLKAQSPYA
+199 LFDSLQSQSPYA

-246 RSSTYIGTEK
+246 PTK
-256 YADAFK
+256 YTVADYAEAFSA
-262 EGCYV
+262 GCYV
-267 LKDGAYV
+267 IKDGAYV

-281 AFCKQ
+281 TFSKQ

-292 EKLSIADAYKAMV
+292 ESLSIADAYKKMV
-305 KDIKDSETNSS
+305 SEIEESATNASA
-316 KYESDAWYNYF
+316 YESDAWYNYT
-327 NDNTEI
+327 NDITEI

-380 LLNGL
+380 LLDSL
-385 NLDGIIG
+385 KAQQLLD
-392 LVNALL
+392 LVNSLL
-398 QENGA
+398 KENGA
-403 DLTSGDIGNVV
+403 DLSSGDIGNVV

-433 YPVQYLFGNLNLSD
+433 LPAQYLFGNLDFTS
-447 KNVFK
+447 KEVYK
-452 STGETAYEYDDEGH
+452 STGKNAFKVGALADE
-466 LVYEVDAS
+466 V
-474 GNTTDIPKLTGK
+474 
-486 TGTVYVITYSD
+486 VYVTTYTD
-497 SGKKNPD
+497 SGEVNDD
-504 GTPILNATVNRAE
+504 GTPVLTAKITREAFDNATMKQLPKTSAE
-517 FDTTKMS
+517 IV
-524 PLPEKAADIKTGTV
+524 PEQK
-538 YTTGDIFKE
+538 YTTGDTYAKT
-547 VKLNANYSAYVENLE
+547 KLGTAYTAYKTKLE
-562 KNKNPN
+562 SDNKNPN

-588 LLNLNDIIGGLVSGL
+588 LLDLNDIIGGLVPGL
-603 DVSAILA
+603 DVAGILKA
-610 KIAPDLDLNAILTQ
+610 IAPDLDLNAILTQ
-624 ILSKID
+624 ILGKID

>member
-68 YLVLKKQQAVRTIIL
+68 YLVLKKQQAARTIIL
-83 VILAVALMLAPIA
+83 VILAVALMLAPVA

-142 AYKLNE
+142 AYKLND

-192 TGDNIDG
+192 TGENING
-199 LFDSLKAQSPYA
+199 LFDSLKTQSPYA
-211 YNPNGLLYDGYIF
+211 YNPNGLLYDGYVF

-246 RSSTYIGTEK
+246 PTK
-256 YADAFK
+256 YTVADYAEAFSA
-262 EGCYV
+262 GCYV
-267 LKDGAYV
+267 IKDGAYV

-281 AFCKQ
+281 TFSKQ

-292 EKLSIADAYKAMV
+292 ESLSIADAYKKMV
-305 KDIKDSETNSS
+305 SEIEESATNASA
-316 KYESDAWYNYF
+316 YESDAWYNYT
-327 NDNTEI
+327 NDITEI

-380 LLNGL
+380 LLDSL
-385 NLDGIIG
+385 KAQQLLD
-392 LVNALL
+392 LVNSLL
-398 QENGA
+398 KDNDA
-403 DLTSGDIGNVV
+403 DLSSGDIGNVV

-433 YPVQYLFGNLNLSD
+433 LPAQYLFGNLDFTS
-447 KNVFK
+447 KEVYK
-452 STGETAYEYDDEGH
+452 STGKNAFKVGATADE
-466 LVYEVDAS
+466 V
-474 GNTTDIPKLTGK
+474 
-486 TGTVYVITYSD
+486 VYVTTYTD
-497 SGKKNPD
+497 TGEVNDD
-504 GTPILNATVNRAE
+504 GTPVLTAKITREAFDNATMKQLPKTSAE
-517 FDTTKMS
+517 IVPGQK
-524 PLPEKAADIKTGTV
+524 
-538 YTTGDIFKE
+538 YTTGDTYAKT
-547 VKLNANYSAYVENLE
+547 KLGTAYTAYKTKLE
-562 KNKNPN
+562 SDNKNPN

-588 LLNLNDIIGGLVSGL
+588 LLDLNDIIGGLVPGL
-603 DVSAILA
+603 DVAGILKA
-610 KIAPDLDLNAILTQ
+610 IAPDLDLNAILTQ
-624 ILSKID
+624 VLGKID

-699 TSGCALAAKGGLLTG
+699 TSGCALIAKGGLLTG

-734 LQADIAYQPEMYPL
+734 LQADIAYQPDMYPL

>member
-68 YLVLKKQQAVRTIIL
+68 YLVLKKQQAARTIIL
-83 VILAVALMLAPIA
+83 VILAVALMLAPVA
-96 GLDIRNEKELDKI
+96 GLDVRNEKELDKI

-135 NKRESGY
+135 DKRESGY

-169 RTQLNTAVAYYQ
+169 RPQHNTAVAYYQ

-246 RSSTYIGTEK
+246 PAK
-256 YADAFK
+256 YTVADYAEAFNA
-262 EGCYV
+262 GCYV
-267 LKDGAYV
+267 IKDGAYV

-281 AFCKQ
+281 TFSKQ
-286 PGTIYY
+286 PGTVYY
-292 EKLSIADAYKAMV
+292 EKLAIADAYKKMV
-305 KDIKDSETNSS
+305 SEIEESATNASA
-316 KYESDAWYNYF
+316 YESDAWYNYT
-327 NDNTEI
+327 NDITEI
-333 LDTRTGK
+333 LDTRSGK

-349 EEDNYRLTDSR
+349 EEDNYRLADSR

-370 YLGMNPAINK
+370 YLGMNPAIKK
-380 LLNGL
+380 LLDSL
-385 NLDGIIG
+385 KAQQLLD
-392 LVNALL
+392 LVNSLL
-398 QENGA
+398 KENSA
-403 DLTSGDIGNVV
+403 DLSSGDIGNVV

-433 YPVQYLFGNLNLSD
+433 LPAQYLFGNLDFTS
-447 KNVFK
+447 KEVYK
-452 STGETAYEYDDEGH
+452 STGKNAFKVGAPADE
-466 LVYEVDAS
+466 V
-474 GNTTDIPKLTGK
+474 
-486 TGTVYVITYSD
+486 VYVTTYTD
-497 SGKKNPD
+497 SGEVNDD
-504 GTPILNATVNRAE
+504 GTPVLTAKITREAFDAATMKQLPKTIAE
-517 FDTTKMS
+517 IV
-524 PLPEKAADIKTGTV
+524 PEQK
-538 YTTGDIFKE
+538 YTTGDTYAKT
-547 VKLNANYSAYVENLE
+547 KLGTAYTAYKTKLE
-562 KNKNPN
+562 SDNKNPN

-588 LLNLNDIIGGLVSGL
+588 LLDLNDIIGGLVPGL
-603 DVSAILA
+603 DVAGILKA
-610 KIAPDLDLNAILTQ
+610 IAPDLDLNAILTQ
-624 ILSKID
+624 ILGKID

-680 TVDMSDYAWV
+680 TVDMSDYAWI

-699 TSGCALAAKGGLLTG
+699 TSGCALVAKGGLLTG

-734 LQADIAYQPEMYPL
+734 LQADIAYQPNMYPL

-768 STYFHNKERLYA
+768 STYFHNKEKLYA

>member
-1 MNKMQKL
+1 
-8 TCAKVLKVIF
+8 
-18 YLLGFPL
+18 
-25 LMLFVAKDSMI
+25 
-36 FFNEGAFSETAKNG
+36 
-50 ITAALV
+50 
-56 LWAGFTLLQIGL
+56 
-68 YLVLKKQQAVRTIIL
+68 
-83 VILAVALMLAPIA
+83 
-96 GLDIRNEKELDKI
+96 
-109 RTEYSDKGVKVE
+109 
-121 NYSLQKQWFNALSA
+121 
-135 NKRESGY
+135 
-142 AYKLNE
+142 
-148 RVDNVIRTYGLS
+148 
-160 EYYPKMYRE
+160 
-169 RTQLNTAVAYYQ
+169 
-181 VGGLDGEMIKV
+181 MIKV

-211 YNPNGLLYDGYIF
+211 YNPNGLLYDGYVF
-224 GVENALELLI
+224 GVENVLELLI

-246 RSSTYIGTEK
+246 PTK
-256 YADAFK
+256 YTVADYAEAFNA
-262 EGCYV
+262 GCYV
-267 LKDGAYV
+267 INNDGAYV

-281 AFCKQ
+281 TFCKQ

-292 EKLSIADAYKAMV
+292 EQLSIADAYKKMV
-305 KDIKDSETNSS
+305 SEIEESATNASA
-316 KYESDAWYNYF
+316 YESDAWYNYT
-327 NDNTEI
+327 NDITEI
-333 LDTRTGK
+333 LDTRSGE
-340 MTNYSTLRI
+340 MTTYSKLRI

-380 LLNGL
+380 LLDSL
-385 NLDGIIG
+385 KAQQLLD
-392 LVNALL
+392 LVNTLL
-398 QENGA
+398 KENGA
-403 DLTSGDIGNVV
+403 DLSSGDIGNVV

-433 YPVQYLFGNLNLSD
+433 LPAQYLFGNLDFTS
-447 KNVFK
+447 KEVYK
-452 STGETAYEYDDEGH
+452 STGKNAFKVGALADE
-466 LVYEVDAS
+466 V
-474 GNTTDIPKLTGK
+474 
-486 TGTVYVITYSD
+486 VYVTTYTD
-497 SGKKNPD
+497 SGEVNDD
-504 GTPILNATVNRAE
+504 GTPVLTAKITRETFDAATMKQLPKTNEEIVPG
-517 FDTTKMS
+517 TK
-524 PLPEKAADIKTGTV
+524 
-538 YTTGDIFKE
+538 YTTGDTYAKT
-547 VKLNANYSAYVENLE
+547 KLGAAYTAYKTKLE
-562 KNKNPN
+562 SDNKNPN

-588 LLNLNDIIGGLVSGL
+588 LLNLNDIIGGLVPGL
-603 DVSAILA
+603 DVAGILKA
-610 KIAPDLDLNAILTQ
+610 IAPDLDLNAILTQ

-714 KTIGNGTSADA
+714 KTIGNGTPADA

-734 LQADIAYQPEMYPL
+734 LQADIAYQPDMYPL

-768 STYFHNKERLYA
+768 STYFHNKEKLYA

>member
-83 VILAVALMLAPIA
+83 VVLAVALMLAPIA

-121 NYSLQKQWFNALSA
+121 NYSLQKQWFNAISA
-135 NKRESGY
+135 NKRTSGY
-142 AYKLNE
+142 AYQLND

-192 TGDNIDG
+192 TGENING
-199 LFDSLKAQSPYA
+199 LFDSLKTQSPYA
-211 YNPNGLLYDGYIF
+211 YNPNGLLYDGYVF

-246 RSSTYIGTEK
+246 PTK
-256 YADAFK
+256 YTVADYAEAFSA
-262 EGCYV
+262 GCYV
-267 LKDGAYV
+267 IKDGAYV

-281 AFCKQ
+281 TFSKQ

-292 EKLSIADAYKAMV
+292 EQLSIADAYNKMVSEIKASAT
-305 KDIKDSETNSS
+305 DASA
-316 KYESDAWYNYF
+316 YASDAWYNYT
-327 NDNTEI
+327 NDITEI

-340 MTNYSTLRI
+340 MTNYSTLRT

-380 LLNGL
+380 LLDSL
-385 NLDGIIG
+385 KAQQLLD
-392 LVNALL
+392 LVNSLL
-398 QENGA
+398 KDNDA
-403 DLTSGDIGNVV
+403 DLSSGDIGNVV

-433 YPVQYLFGNLNLSD
+433 LPAQYLFGNLNFTS
-447 KNVFK
+447 KEVYK
-452 STGETAYEYDDEGH
+452 STGKNAFKVGATADE
-466 LVYEVDAS
+466 V
-474 GNTTDIPKLTGK
+474 
-486 TGTVYVITYSD
+486 VYVTTYTD
-497 SGKKNPD
+497 TGEVNDD
-504 GTPILNATVNRAE
+504 GTPVLTAKITREAFDNATM
-517 FDTTKMS
+517 KQ
-524 PLPEKAADIKTGTV
+524 PPKTNEEIVPGQK
-538 YTTGDIFKE
+538 YTTGDTYAKTDLGTAYTAYKT
-547 VKLNANYSAYVENLE
+547 KLESD
-562 KNKNPN
+562 NKNPN

-588 LLNLNDIIGGLVSGL
+588 LLDLNDIIGGLVSGL
-603 DVSAILA
+603 DVAGILKA
-610 KIAPDLDLNAILTQ
+610 IAPDLDLNAILTQ
-624 ILSKID
+624 ILGKID

-734 LQADIAYQPEMYPL
+734 LQADIAYQPDMYPL

-768 STYFHNKERLYA
+768 STYFHNKEKLYA

>member
-83 VILAVALMLAPIA
+83 VILAVALMLAPVA

-135 NKRESGY
+135 DKRESGY

-199 LFDSLKAQSPYA
+199 LFDSLQSQSPYA

-246 RSSTYIGTEK
+246 PTK
-256 YADAFK
+256 YTVADYAEAFSA
-262 EGCYV
+262 GCYV
-267 LKDGAYV
+267 IKDGAYV

-281 AFCKQ
+281 TFCKQ

-292 EKLSIADAYKAMV
+292 EQLAIADAYKKMV
-305 KDIKDSETNSS
+305 SEIEESATNASA
-316 KYESDAWYNYF
+316 YESDAWYNYT
-327 NDNTEI
+327 NDITEI

-380 LLNGL
+380 LLDSL
-385 NLDGIIG
+385 KAQQLLD
-392 LVNALL
+392 LVNSLL
-398 QENGA
+398 KENGA
-403 DLTSGDIGNVV
+403 DLSSGDIGNVV

-433 YPVQYLFGNLNLSD
+433 LPAQYLFGNLDFTS
-447 KNVFK
+447 KEVYK
-452 STGETAYEYDDEGH
+452 STGKNAFKVGATADE
-466 LVYEVDAS
+466 V
-474 GNTTDIPKLTGK
+474 
-486 TGTVYVITYSD
+486 VYVTTYTD
-497 SGKKNPD
+497 SGEVNDD
-504 GTPILNATVNRAE
+504 GTPVLTAKITREAFDNATMKQLPKTSAE
-517 FDTTKMS
+517 IV
-524 PLPEKAADIKTGTV
+524 PEQK
-538 YTTGDIFKE
+538 YTTGDTYAKT
-547 VKLNANYSAYVENLE
+547 KLGTAYTAYKTKLE
-562 KNKNPN
+562 SDNKNPN

-588 LLNLNDIIGGLVSGL
+588 LLDLNDIIGGLVPGL
-603 DVSAILA
+603 DVAGILKA
-610 KIAPDLDLNAILTQ
+610 IAPDLDLNAILTQ
-624 ILSKID
+624 ILGKID

-734 LQADIAYQPEMYPL
+734 LQADIAYQPDMYPL

-768 STYFHNKERLYA
+768 STYFHNKEKLYA

>member
-83 VILAVALMLAPIA
+83 VILAVALMLAPVA

-135 NKRESGY
+135 DKRESGY

-160 EYYPKMYRE
+160 EYYPKMYRK

-199 LFDSLKAQSPYA
+199 LFDSLQSQSPYA

-246 RSSTYIGTEK
+246 PTK
-256 YADAFK
+256 YTVADYAEAFNA
-262 EGCYV
+262 GCYV
-267 LKDGAYV
+267 IKDGAYV

-281 AFCKQ
+281 TFSKQ
-286 PGTIYY
+286 PGTVYY
-292 EKLSIADAYKAMV
+292 EKLAIADAYKKMV
-305 KDIKDSETNSS
+305 SEIEESATNASA
-316 KYESDAWYNYF
+316 YESDAWYNYT
-327 NDNTEI
+327 NDITEI
-333 LDTRTGK
+333 LDTRSGK

-380 LLNGL
+380 LLDSL
-385 NLDGIIG
+385 KAQQLLD
-392 LVNALL
+392 LVNSLL
-398 QENGA
+398 KENSA
-403 DLTSGDIGNVV
+403 DLSSGDIGNVV

-433 YPVQYLFGNLNLSD
+433 LPAQYLFGNLDFTS
-447 KNVFK
+447 KEVYK
-452 STGETAYEYDDEGH
+452 STGKNAFKVGATADE
-466 LVYEVDAS
+466 V
-474 GNTTDIPKLTGK
+474 
-486 TGTVYVITYSD
+486 VYVTTYKD
-497 SGKKNPD
+497 SGEVNDD
-504 GTPILNATVNRAE
+504 GSPVLTATITREAFDNATMKQPPKTSAE
-517 FDTTKMS
+517 IVPGQK
-524 PLPEKAADIKTGTV
+524 
-538 YTTGDIFKE
+538 YTTGDTYAKT
-547 VKLNANYSAYVENLE
+547 KLGTAYTAYKTKLE
-562 KNKNPN
+562 SDNKNPN

-588 LLNLNDIIGGLVSGL
+588 LLDLNDIIGGLVPGL
-603 DVSAILA
+603 DVAGILKA
-610 KIAPDLDLNAILTQ
+610 IAPDLDLNAILTQ
-624 ILSKID
+624 ILGKID

-673 LATTAGT
+673 LVTTAGT

-734 LQADIAYQPEMYPL
+734 LQADIAYQPDMYPL

-768 STYFHNKERLYA
+768 STYFHNKEKLYA

>member
-96 GLDIRNEKELDKI
+96 GLDVRNEKELDKI

-135 NKRESGY
+135 DKRKSGY
-142 AYKLNE
+142 AYLLNE
-148 RVDNVIRTYGLS
+148 RVDNVIKTYGLS

-211 YNPNGLLYDGYIF
+211 YNPNGLLYDGYVF
-224 GVENALELLI
+224 GVENVLELLI

-246 RSSTYIGTEK
+246 PAK
-256 YADAFK
+256 YTVADYAEAFNA
-262 EGCYV
+262 GCYV

-281 AFCKQ
+281 TFCKQ
-286 PGTIYY
+286 PDTVYY
-292 EKLSIADAYKAMV
+292 EKLAIADAYKKMV
-305 KDIKDSETNSS
+305 SEIEESATNASA
-316 KYESDAWYNYF
+316 YESDAWYNYT
-327 NDNTEI
+327 NDITEI
-333 LDTRTGK
+333 LDTRSGK

-380 LLNGL
+380 LLDSL
-385 NLDGIIG
+385 KAQQLLD
-392 LVNALL
+392 LVNSLL
-398 QENGA
+398 KENSA
-403 DLTSGDIGNVV
+403 DLSSGDIGNVV

-433 YPVQYLFGNLNLSD
+433 LPAQYLFGNLDFTS
-447 KNVFK
+447 KEVYK
-452 STGETAYEYDDEGH
+452 STGKNAFKVGALADE
-466 LVYEVDAS
+466 V
-474 GNTTDIPKLTGK
+474 
-486 TGTVYVITYSD
+486 VYVTTYTD
-497 SGKKNPD
+497 SGEVNDD
-504 GTPILNATVNRAE
+504 GTPVLTAKITREAFDNATMKQLPKTSAE
-517 FDTTKMS
+517 IVPGTK
-524 PLPEKAADIKTGTV
+524 
-538 YTTGDIFKE
+538 YTTGDTYAKT
-547 VKLNANYSAYVENLE
+547 KLGTAYTAYKTKLE
-562 KNKNPN
+562 SDNKNHN

-588 LLNLNDIIGGLVSGL
+588 LLDLNDIIGGLVPGL
-603 DVSAILA
+603 DVAGILKA
-610 KIAPDLDLNAILTQ
+610 IAPDLDLNAILTQ
-624 ILSKID
+624 ILGKID

-680 TVDMSDYAWV
+680 TVDMSDYAWI

-699 TSGCALAAKGGLLTG
+699 TSGCALVAKGGLLTG

-734 LQADIAYQPEMYPL
+734 LQADIAYQPNMYPL

-768 STYFHNKERLYA
+768 STYFHNKEKLYA

>member
-199 LFDSLKAQSPYA
+199 LFDSLQSQSPYA

-224 GVENALELLI
+224 GVENVLELLI

-246 RSSTYIGTEK
+246 PTK
-256 YADAFK
+256 YTVADYAEAFNA
-262 EGCYV
+262 GCYV
-267 LKDGAYV
+267 IKDGAYV
-274 TMKAAGE
+274 TMKSAGE
-281 AFCKQ
+281 TFCKQ

-292 EKLSIADAYKAMV
+292 EQLAIADAYKKMV
-305 KDIKDSETNSS
+305 SEIEASATDAS
-316 KYESDAWYNYF
+316 KYASDAWYNYV

-333 LDTRTGK
+333 LDTRSGK

-380 LLNGL
+380 LLDSL
-385 NLDGIIG
+385 KAQQLLD
-392 LVNALL
+392 LVNSLL
-398 QENGA
+398 KENGA
-403 DLTSGDIGNVV
+403 DLSSGDIGNVV

-433 YPVQYLFGNLNLSD
+433 LPAQYLFGNLNFTS
-447 KNVFK
+447 KEVYK
-452 STGETAYEYDDEGH
+452 STGKNAFKVGALADE
-466 LVYEVDAS
+466 V
-474 GNTTDIPKLTGK
+474 
-486 TGTVYVITYSD
+486 VYVTTYTD
-497 SGKKNPD
+497 TGEVNDD
-504 GTPILNATVNRAE
+504 GTPILTATITREAFDAETMKQFPKTNAEIVPG
-517 FDTTKMS
+517 TK
-524 PLPEKAADIKTGTV
+524 
-538 YTTGDIFKE
+538 YTTGDTY
-547 VKLNANYSAYVENLE
+547 VKTKLETAYTAYKTKLE
-562 KNKNPN
+562 SDNKNPN

-603 DVSAILA
+603 DVSAILKA
-610 KIAPDLDLNAILTQ
+610 IAPDLDLNAILTQ

-734 LQADIAYQPEMYPL
+734 LQADIAYQPDMYPL

>member
-142 AYKLNE
+142 AYNLND

-224 GVENALELLI
+224 GVENVLELLI

-246 RSSTYIGTEK
+246 PTK
-256 YADAFK
+256 YTVADYAEAFNA
-262 EGCYV
+262 GCYV
-267 LKDGAYV
+267 INNDGAYV

-281 AFCKQ
+281 TFCKQ

-292 EKLSIADAYKAMV
+292 EQLSIADAYKKMV
-305 KDIKDSETNSS
+305 SEIEASATDASA
-316 KYESDAWYNYF
+316 YESDAWYNYT
-327 NDNTEI
+327 NDITEI

-380 LLNGL
+380 LLDSL
-385 NLDGIIG
+385 KAQQLLD
-392 LVNALL
+392 LVNSLL
-398 QENGA
+398 KENGA
-403 DLTSGDIGNVV
+403 DLSSGDIGNVV

-433 YPVQYLFGNLNLSD
+433 LPAQYLFGNLNFTS
-447 KNVFK
+447 KEVYK
-452 STGETAYEYDDEGH
+452 STGKNAFKVGALADE
-466 LVYEVDAS
+466 V
-474 GNTTDIPKLTGK
+474 
-486 TGTVYVITYSD
+486 VYVTTYTD
-497 SGKKNPD
+497 SGEVNDD
-504 GTPILNATVNRAE
+504 GTPILNAKITREAFDNATMKQPPKTNAE
-517 FDTTKMS
+517 IVPGQK
-524 PLPEKAADIKTGTV
+524 
-538 YTTGDIFKE
+538 YTTGDTYAKTDLGTAYKAYE
-547 VKLNANYSAYVENLE
+547 TKLKND
-562 KNKNPN
+562 NKNPN

-603 DVSAILA
+603 DVSAILKA
-610 KIAPDLDLNAILTQ
+610 IAPDLDLNAILTQ
-624 ILSKID
+624 VLGKID

-699 TSGCALAAKGGLLTG
+699 TSGCALTAKGGLLTG
-714 KTIGNGTSADA
+714 KTIGNGTPADA

>member
-181 VGGLDGEMIKV
+181 VGGLDGKMIKV

-224 GVENALELLI
+224 GVENVLELLI

-246 RSSTYIGTEK
+246 PTK
-256 YADAFK
+256 YTVADYAEAFNA
-262 EGCYV
+262 GCYV
-267 LKDGAYV
+267 INNDGAYV

-281 AFCKQ
+281 TFCKQ

-292 EKLSIADAYKAMV
+292 ESLSIADAYKKMV
-305 KDIKDSETNSS
+305 SEIEESATNASA
-316 KYESDAWYNYF
+316 YASDAWYNYT
-327 NDNTEI
+327 NDITEI

-380 LLNGL
+380 LLDSL
-385 NLDGIIG
+385 KAQQLLD
-392 LVNALL
+392 LVNSLL
-398 QENGA
+398 KENGA
-403 DLTSGDIGNVV
+403 DLSSGDIGNVV

-433 YPVQYLFGNLNLSD
+433 LPAQYLFGNLNFTS
-447 KNVFK
+447 KEVYK
-452 STGETAYEYDDEGH
+452 STGKNAFKVGALADE
-466 LVYEVDAS
+466 V
-474 GNTTDIPKLTGK
+474 
-486 TGTVYVITYSD
+486 VYVTTYKD
-497 SGKKNPD
+497 SGEVNDD
-504 GTPILNATVNRAE
+504 GTPILTATITREAFDNATMKQLP
-517 FDTTKMS
+517 TTS
-524 PLPEKAADIKTGTV
+524 AGILPGTK
-538 YTTGDIFKE
+538 YTTGDTYAKT
-547 VKLNANYSAYVENLE
+547 KLDTAYAAYKTKLE
-562 KNKNPN
+562 SDNKNPN

-588 LLNLNDIIGGLVSGL
+588 LLDLNDIIGGLVSGL
-603 DVSAILA
+603 DVSAILKA
-610 KIAPDLDLNAILTQ
+610 IAPDLDLNAILTQ

>member
-142 AYKLNE
+142 AYKLND

-224 GVENALELLI
+224 GVENVLELLI

-246 RSSTYIGTEK
+246 PTK
-256 YADAFK
+256 YTVADYAEAFNA
-262 EGCYV
+262 GCYV
-267 LKDGAYV
+267 INNDGAYV

-281 AFCKQ
+281 TFCKQ

-292 EKLSIADAYKAMV
+292 EQLAIADAYKKMV
-305 KDIKDSETNSS
+305 SEIEASATNASA
-316 KYESDAWYNYF
+316 YASDAWYNYT
-327 NDNTEI
+327 NDITEI

-380 LLNGL
+380 LLDSL
-385 NLDGIIG
+385 KAQQLLD
-392 LVNALL
+392 LVNSLL
-398 QENGA
+398 KENGA
-403 DLTSGDIGNVV
+403 DLSSGDIGNVV

-433 YPVQYLFGNLNLSD
+433 LPVQYLFGNLNFTS
-447 KNVFK
+447 KEVYK
-452 STGETAYEYDDEGH
+452 STGKNAFKVGALADE
-466 LVYEVDAS
+466 V
-474 GNTTDIPKLTGK
+474 
-486 TGTVYVITYSD
+486 VYVTTYTD
-497 SGKKNPD
+497 TGEVNDD
-504 GTPILNATVNRAE
+504 GTPVLTAKITREAFDATTMKQFPKTNAEIVPG
-517 FDTTKMS
+517 TK
-524 PLPEKAADIKTGTV
+524 
-538 YTTGDIFKE
+538 YTTGDTYAKTDLGTAYKAYE
-547 VKLNANYSAYVENLE
+547 TKLKND
-562 KNKNPN
+562 NKNPN

-603 DVSAILA
+603 DVSAILKA
-610 KIAPDLDLNAILTQ
+610 IAPDLDLNAILTQ

-714 KTIGNGTSADA
+714 KTIGNGTPADA

-734 LQADIAYQPEMYPL
+734 LQADIAYQPDMYPL

>member
-83 VILAVALMLAPIA
+83 VVLAVALMLAPIA

-135 NKRESGY
+135 DKRESGY

-192 TGDNIDG
+192 TGENING
-199 LFDSLKAQSPYA
+199 LFDSLKTQSPYA

-246 RSSTYIGTEK
+246 PTK
-256 YADAFK
+256 YTVADYAEAFSA
-262 EGCYV
+262 GCYV
-267 LKDGAYV
+267 IKDGAYV
-274 TMKAAGE
+274 TMKSAGE
-281 AFCKQ
+281 PFCKQ

-292 EKLSIADAYKAMV
+292 EQLAIADAYKKMV
-305 KDIKDSETNSS
+305 SEIEASATNASA
-316 KYESDAWYNYF
+316 YASDAWYNYT
-327 NDNTEI
+327 NDITEI

-380 LLNGL
+380 LLDSL
-385 NLDGIIG
+385 KAQQLLD
-392 LVNALL
+392 LVNSLL
-398 QENGA
+398 QENSA
-403 DLTSGDIGNVV
+403 DLSSGDIGNVV

-433 YPVQYLFGNLNLSD
+433 LPAQYLFGNLDFTS
-447 KNVFK
+447 KEVYK
-452 STGETAYEYDDEGH
+452 STGKNAFKVGALADE
-466 LVYEVDAS
+466 V
-474 GNTTDIPKLTGK
+474 
-486 TGTVYVITYSD
+486 VYVTTYTD
-497 SGKKNPD
+497 SGEVNDD
-504 GTPILNATVNRAE
+504 GTPVLTAKITREAFDNATMKQLPKTSAE
-517 FDTTKMS
+517 IV
-524 PLPEKAADIKTGTV
+524 PEQK
-538 YTTGDIFKE
+538 YTTGDTYAKT
-547 VKLNANYSAYVENLE
+547 KLGTAYTAYKTKLE
-562 KNKNPN
+562 SDNKNPN

-588 LLNLNDIIGGLVSGL
+588 LLDLNDIIGGLVPGL
-603 DVSAILA
+603 DVAGILKA
-610 KIAPDLDLNAILTQ
+610 IAPDLDLNAILTQ
-624 ILSKID
+624 ILGKID

-734 LQADIAYQPEMYPL
+734 LQADIAYQPDMYPL

-768 STYFHNKERLYA
+768 STYFHNKEKLYA

>member
-83 VILAVALMLAPIA
+83 VILAVALMLAPVA

-135 NKRESGY
+135 DKRESGY

-199 LFDSLKAQSPYA
+199 LFDSLQSQSPYA
-211 YNPNGLLYDGYIF
+211 YNPNGLLYDGSIF
-224 GVENALELLI
+224 GVDNVLELLI

-246 RSSTYIGTEK
+246 PTK
-256 YADAFK
+256 YTVADYAEAFNA
-262 EGCYV
+262 GCYV
-267 LKDGAYV
+267 IKDGAYV

-281 AFCKQ
+281 TFSKQ
-286 PGTIYY
+286 PGTVYY
-292 EKLSIADAYKAMV
+292 EKLAIADAYKKMV
-305 KDIKDSETNSS
+305 SEIEESATNASA
-316 KYESDAWYNYF
+316 YESDAWYNYT
-327 NDNTEI
+327 NDITEI

-380 LLNGL
+380 LLDSL
-385 NLDGIIG
+385 KAQQLLD
-392 LVNALL
+392 LVNSLL
-398 QENGA
+398 KENGA
-403 DLTSGDIGNVV
+403 DLSSGDIGNVV

-433 YPVQYLFGNLNLSD
+433 LPAQYLFGNLNFTS
-447 KNVFK
+447 KEVYK
-452 STGETAYEYDDEGH
+452 STGKNAFKVGALADE
-466 LVYEVDAS
+466 V
-474 GNTTDIPKLTGK
+474 
-486 TGTVYVITYSD
+486 VYVTTYTD
-497 SGKKNPD
+497 TGEVNDD
-504 GTPILNATVNRAE
+504 GTPVLTAKITREAFDNATMKQLPKTSAE
-517 FDTTKMS
+517 IVPGQK
-524 PLPEKAADIKTGTV
+524 
-538 YTTGDIFKE
+538 YTTGDTYAKT
-547 VKLNANYSAYVENLE
+547 KLGTAYTAYKTKLE
-562 KNKNPN
+562 SDNKNPN

-588 LLNLNDIIGGLVSGL
+588 LLDLNDIIGGLVPGL
-603 DVSAILA
+603 DVAGILKA
-610 KIAPDLDLNAILTQ
+610 IAPDLDLNAILTQ
-624 ILSKID
+624 ILGKID

-734 LQADIAYQPEMYPL
+734 LQADIAYQPDMYPL

-768 STYFHNKERLYA
+768 STYFHNKEKLYA

>member
-36 FFNEGAFSETAKNG
+36 FFNEDAFSETAKNG

-83 VILAVALMLAPIA
+83 VVLAVALMLAPIA

-135 NKRESGY
+135 NKRTSGY

-199 LFDSLKAQSPYA
+199 LFDSLQSQSPYA
-211 YNPNGLLYDGYIF
+211 YNPNGLLYDGYVF

-246 RSSTYIGTEK
+246 PTK
-256 YADAFK
+256 YTVADYAEAFNA
-262 EGCYV
+262 GCYV
-267 LKDGAYV
+267 IKDGAYV

-281 AFCKQ
+281 TFSKQ

-292 EKLSIADAYKAMV
+292 ESLSIADAYKKMV
-305 KDIKDSETNSS
+305 SEIEESATNASA
-316 KYESDAWYNYF
+316 YESDAWYNYT
-327 NDNTEI
+327 NDITEI

-380 LLNGL
+380 LLDSL
-385 NLDGIIG
+385 KAQQLLD
-392 LVNALL
+392 LVNSLL
-398 QENGA
+398 KENGA
-403 DLTSGDIGNVV
+403 DLSSGDIGNVV

-433 YPVQYLFGNLNLSD
+433 LPVQYLFGNLSFTD
-447 KNVFK
+447 KEVYKSSGRNVFTDGAL
-452 STGETAYEYDDEGH
+452 SGDE
-466 LVYEVDAS
+466 
-474 GNTTDIPKLTGK
+474 
-486 TGTVYVITYSD
+486 VYVITYSNSD
-497 SGKKNPD
+497 EYESDGVTPVLSATISREVYDAATMDQLPNNRADIVVGKK
-504 GTPILNATVNRAE
+504 
-517 FDTTKMS
+517 
-524 PLPEKAADIKTGTV
+524 
-538 YTTGDIFKE
+538 YTTGEAF
-547 VKLNANYSAYVENLE
+547 VKIKIDDAYKAYETKLE
-562 KNKNPN
+562 SDNKNPN

-588 LLNLNDIIGGLVSGL
+588 LLDLNDIIGGLVPGL
-603 DVSAILA
+603 DVAGILKA
-610 KIAPDLDLNAILTQ
+610 IAPDLDLNAILTQ
-624 ILSKID
+624 ILGKID

-651 FYSHPLLKKCWQSDF
+651 FCSHPLLKKCWQSDF

-699 TSGCALAAKGGLLTG
+699 TSGCALVAKGGLLTG

-734 LQADIAYQPEMYPL
+734 LQADIAYQPDMYPL

-768 STYFHNKERLYA
+768 STYFHNKEKLYA

>member
-96 GLDIRNEKELDKI
+96 GLDVRNEKELDKI

-135 NKRESGY
+135 DKRKSGY
-142 AYKLNE
+142 AYLLNE
-148 RVDNVIRTYGLS
+148 RVDNVIKTYGLS

-169 RTQLNTAVAYYQ
+169 RPQHNTAVAYYQ

-224 GVENALELLI
+224 GVENVLELLI

-246 RSSTYIGTEK
+246 PSK
-256 YADAFK
+256 YTVADYAEAFNA
-262 EGCYV
+262 GCYV

-281 AFCKQ
+281 TFSKQ
-286 PGTIYY
+286 PGTVYY
-292 EKLSIADAYKAMV
+292 EKLAIADAYKKMV
-305 KDIKDSETNSS
+305 SEIEESATNASA
-316 KYESDAWYNYF
+316 YESDAWYNYT
-327 NDNTEI
+327 NDITEI

-380 LLNGL
+380 LLDSL
-385 NLDGIIG
+385 KAQQLLDLI
-392 LVNALL
+392 NSLL
-398 QENGA
+398 KENSA
-403 DLTSGDIGNVV
+403 DLSSGDIGNVV

-433 YPVQYLFGNLNLSD
+433 LPVQYLFGNLDFTS
-447 KNVFK
+447 KEVYK
-452 STGETAYEYDDEGH
+452 STGKNAFKVGALADE
-466 LVYEVDAS
+466 V
-474 GNTTDIPKLTGK
+474 
-486 TGTVYVITYSD
+486 VYVTTYTD
-497 SGKKNPD
+497 SGEVNDD
-504 GTPILNATVNRAE
+504 GTPVLTAKITREAFDAATMKQSPKTIAE
-517 FDTTKMS
+517 IV
-524 PLPEKAADIKTGTV
+524 PEQK
-538 YTTGDIFKE
+538 YTTGDTYAKT
-547 VKLNANYSAYVENLE
+547 KLGTAYTAYKTKLE
-562 KNKNPN
+562 SDNKNPN

-588 LLNLNDIIGGLVSGL
+588 LLDLNDIIGGLVPGL
-603 DVSAILA
+603 DIPAILKA
-610 KIAPDLDLNAILTQ
+610 IAPDLDLNAILTQ
-624 ILSKID
+624 VLSKID
-630 LTGVTVEGV
+630 LTGVTVEDV

-651 FYSHPLLKKCWQSDF
+651 FCSHPLLKKCWQSDF

-680 TVDMSDYAWV
+680 TVDMSDYAWI

-699 TSGCALAAKGGLLTG
+699 TSGCALVAKGGLLTG

-734 LQADIAYQPEMYPL
+734 LQADIAYQPNMYPL

-768 STYFHNKERLYA
+768 STYFHNKEKLYA

>member
-68 YLVLKKQQAVRTIIL
+68 YLVLKKQQAARTIIL
-83 VILAVALMLAPIA
+83 VILAVALMLAPVA

-135 NKRESGY
+135 DKRESGY

-199 LFDSLKAQSPYA
+199 LFDSLQSQSPYA

-246 RSSTYIGTEK
+246 PTK
-256 YADAFK
+256 YTVADYAEAFNA
-262 EGCYV
+262 GCYV
-267 LKDGAYV
+267 IKDGAYV

-281 AFCKQ
+281 TFSKQ

-292 EKLSIADAYKAMV
+292 ESLSIADAYKKMV
-305 KDIKDSETNSS
+305 SEIEESATNASA
-316 KYESDAWYNYF
+316 YESDAWYNYT
-327 NDNTEI
+327 NDITEI

-380 LLNGL
+380 LLDSL
-385 NLDGIIG
+385 KAQQLLD
-392 LVNALL
+392 LVNSLL
-398 QENGA
+398 KDNDA
-403 DLTSGDIGNVV
+403 DLSSGDIGNVV

-433 YPVQYLFGNLNLSD
+433 LPAQYLFGNLSFTS
-447 KNVFK
+447 KEVYK
-452 STGETAYEYDDEGH
+452 STGKNAFKVGALADE
-466 LVYEVDAS
+466 
-474 GNTTDIPKLTGK
+474 I
-486 TGTVYVITYSD
+486 VYVTTYKD
-497 SGKKNPD
+497 SGKVNDD
-504 GTPILNATVNRAE
+504 GTPILTATITREAFDNATMKQPPKTNAE
-517 FDTTKMS
+517 IVLGQK
-524 PLPEKAADIKTGTV
+524 
-538 YTTGDIFKE
+538 YTTGDTYAKTDLGTAYTAYKT
-547 VKLNANYSAYVENLE
+547 KLESD
-562 KNKNPN
+562 NKNPN

-588 LLNLNDIIGGLVSGL
+588 LLDLNDIIGGLVPGL
-603 DVSAILA
+603 DVAGILKA
-610 KIAPDLDLNAILTQ
+610 IAPDLDLNAILTQ
-624 ILSKID
+624 ILGKID

-699 TSGCALAAKGGLLTG
+699 TSGCALIAKGGLLTG

-734 LQADIAYQPEMYPL
+734 LQADIAYQPDMYPL

-768 STYFHNKERLYA
+768 STYFHNKEKLYA

>member
-83 VILAVALMLAPIA
+83 VILAVALMLAPVA

-121 NYSLQKQWFNALSA
+121 NYSLQKQWFNAISA
-135 NKRESGY
+135 DKRESGY
-142 AYKLNE
+142 AYKLND

-199 LFDSLKAQSPYA
+199 LFDSLQSQSPYA

-234 KYNEYAKLTVYR
+234 KYNEYAKLTIYR
-246 RSSTYIGTEK
+246 PTK
-256 YADAFK
+256 YTVADYAEAFNA
-262 EGCYV
+262 GCYV
-267 LKDGAYV
+267 IKDGAYV

-281 AFCKQ
+281 TFSKQ
-286 PGTIYY
+286 PGTVYY
-292 EKLSIADAYKAMV
+292 EKLAIADAYKKMV
-305 KDIKDSETNSS
+305 SEIEESATNASA
-316 KYESDAWYNYF
+316 YESDAWYNYTHDF
-327 NDNTEI
+327 TEI
-333 LDTRTGK
+333 LDTRSGE
-340 MTNYSTLRI
+340 MTTYSKLRI

-398 QENGA
+398 KENGA
-403 DLTSGDIGNVV
+403 DLSSGDIGNVV

-433 YPVQYLFGNLNLSD
+433 LPAQYLFGNLNFTS
-447 KNVFK
+447 KEVYK
-452 STGETAYEYDDEGH
+452 STGKNAFKVGALADE
-466 LVYEVDAS
+466 V
-474 GNTTDIPKLTGK
+474 
-486 TGTVYVITYSD
+486 VYVTTYTD
-497 SGKKNPD
+497 SGEVNDD
-504 GTPILNATVNRAE
+504 GTPVLTAKITREAFDNATMKQLPKTSAE
-517 FDTTKMS
+517 IV
-524 PLPEKAADIKTGTV
+524 PEQK
-538 YTTGDIFKE
+538 YTTGDTYAKT
-547 VKLNANYSAYVENLE
+547 KLGTAYTAYKTKLE
-562 KNKNPN
+562 SDNKNPN

-588 LLNLNDIIGGLVSGL
+588 LLDLNDIIGGLVPGL
-603 DVSAILA
+603 DVAGILKA
-610 KIAPDLDLNAILTQ
+610 IAPDLDLNAILTQ
-624 ILSKID
+624 ILGKID

-734 LQADIAYQPEMYPL
+734 LQADIAYQPDMYPL

-768 STYFHNKERLYA
+768 STYFHNKEKLYA

>member
-83 VILAVALMLAPIA
+83 VILAVALMLAPVA

-135 NKRESGY
+135 DKRESGY

-192 TGDNIDG
+192 TGENING
-199 LFDSLKAQSPYA
+199 LFDSLKTQSPYA
-211 YNPNGLLYDGYIF
+211 YNPNGLLYDGYVF

-246 RSSTYIGTEK
+246 PTK
-256 YADAFK
+256 YTVADYAEAFSA
-262 EGCYV
+262 GCYV
-267 LKDGAYV
+267 IKDGAYV
-274 TMKAAGE
+274 TMKTAGE
-281 AFCKQ
+281 TFCKQ

-292 EKLSIADAYKAMV
+292 ESLSIADAYNKMVSEIKASAT
-305 KDIKDSETNSS
+305 DSS
-316 KYESDAWYNYF
+316 KYENDAWYNYT
-327 NDNTEI
+327 NDITEI

-380 LLNGL
+380 LLDSL
-385 NLDGIIG
+385 KAQQLLD
-392 LVNALL
+392 LVNSLL
-398 QENGA
+398 KENGA
-403 DLTSGDIGNVV
+403 DLSSGDIGNVV

-433 YPVQYLFGNLNLSD
+433 LPAQYLFGNLNFTS
-447 KNVFK
+447 KEVYK
-452 STGETAYEYDDEGH
+452 STGKNAFKVGALADE
-466 LVYEVDAS
+466 V
-474 GNTTDIPKLTGK
+474 
-486 TGTVYVITYSD
+486 VYVTTYTD
-497 SGKKNPD
+497 SGEVNDD
-504 GTPILNATVNRAE
+504 GTPVLTANITREAFDNATMKQLPKTSAE
-517 FDTTKMS
+517 IV
-524 PLPEKAADIKTGTV
+524 PEQK
-538 YTTGDIFKE
+538 YTTGDTYAKT
-547 VKLNANYSAYVENLE
+547 KLGTAYTAYKTKLE
-562 KNKNPN
+562 SDNKNPN

-588 LLNLNDIIGGLVSGL
+588 LLDLNDIIGGLVPGL
-603 DVSAILA
+603 DVAGILKA
-610 KIAPDLDLNAILTQ
+610 IAPDLDLNAILTQ
-624 ILSKID
+624 ILGKID

-734 LQADIAYQPEMYPL
+734 LQADIAYQPDMYPL

-768 STYFHNKERLYA
+768 STYFHNKEKLYA

>member
-68 YLVLKKQQAVRTIIL
+68 YLVLKKQQAARTIIL
-83 VILAVALMLAPIA
+83 VILAVTLMLAPVA
-96 GLDIRNEKELDKI
+96 GLDARNEKELDKI

-121 NYSLQKQWFNALSA
+121 NYSLQKQWFNAISA

-142 AYKLNE
+142 AYKLND

-199 LFDSLKAQSPYA
+199 LFDSLQSQSPYA

-246 RSSTYIGTEK
+246 PTK
-256 YADAFK
+256 YTVADYAEAFSA
-262 EGCYV
+262 GCYV
-267 LKDGAYV
+267 IKDGAYV

-281 AFCKQ
+281 TFCKQ

-292 EKLSIADAYKAMV
+292 ESLSIADAYKKMV
-305 KDIKDSETNSS
+305 SEIEESATNASA
-316 KYESDAWYNYF
+316 YESDAWYNYT
-327 NDNTEI
+327 NDITEI
-333 LDTRTGK
+333 LDTRTGE

-380 LLNGL
+380 LLDSL
-385 NLDGIIG
+385 KAQQLLD
-392 LVNALL
+392 LVNSLL
-398 QENGA
+398 KDNDA
-403 DLTSGDIGNVV
+403 DLSSGDIGNVV

-433 YPVQYLFGNLNLSD
+433 LPAQYLFGNLDFTS
-447 KNVFK
+447 KEVYK
-452 STGETAYEYDDEGH
+452 STGKNAFKVGATADE
-466 LVYEVDAS
+466 V
-474 GNTTDIPKLTGK
+474 
-486 TGTVYVITYSD
+486 VYVTTYKD
-497 SGKKNPD
+497 SGEVNDD
-504 GTPILNATVNRAE
+504 GSPVLTATITREAFDNATMKQPPKTSAE
-517 FDTTKMS
+517 IVPGQK
-524 PLPEKAADIKTGTV
+524 
-538 YTTGDIFKE
+538 YTTGDTYAKT
-547 VKLNANYSAYVENLE
+547 KLGTAYTAYKTKLE
-562 KNKNPN
+562 SDNKNPN

-588 LLNLNDIIGGLVSGL
+588 LLDLNDIIGGLVPGL
-603 DVSAILA
+603 DVAGILKA
-610 KIAPDLDLNAILTQ
+610 IAPDLDLNAILTQ
-624 ILSKID
+624 ILGKID

-699 TSGCALAAKGGLLTG
+699 TSGCALVAKGGLLTG

-734 LQADIAYQPEMYPL
+734 LQADIAYQPDMYPL

-768 STYFHNKERLYA
+768 STYFHNKEKLYA

>member
-83 VILAVALMLAPIA
+83 VVLAVALMLAPIA

-224 GVENALELLI
+224 GVENVLELLI

-246 RSSTYIGTEK
+246 PAK
-256 YADAFK
+256 YTVADYAEAFNA
-262 EGCYV
+262 GCYV
-267 LKDGAYV
+267 IKDGAYV
-274 TMKAAGE
+274 TMKSAGE
-281 AFCKQ
+281 TFCKQ

-292 EKLSIADAYKAMV
+292 EQLAIADAYKKMV
-305 KDIKDSETNSS
+305 SEIEASATNASA
-316 KYESDAWYNYF
+316 YESDAWYNYT
-327 NDNTEI
+327 NDITEI

-380 LLNGL
+380 LLDSL
-385 NLDGIIG
+385 KAQQLLD
-392 LVNALL
+392 LVNSLL
-398 QENGA
+398 KENGA
-403 DLTSGDIGNVV
+403 DLSSGDIGNVV

-433 YPVQYLFGNLNLSD
+433 LPVQYLFGNLNFTS
-447 KNVFK
+447 KEVYK
-452 STGETAYEYDDEGH
+452 STGKNAFKVGALADE
-466 LVYEVDAS
+466 V
-474 GNTTDIPKLTGK
+474 
-486 TGTVYVITYSD
+486 VYVTTYTD
-497 SGKKNPD
+497 TGEVNDD
-504 GTPILNATVNRAE
+504 GTPILTAKITREAFDNATMKQPPKTNAE
-517 FDTTKMS
+517 IVPGTK
-524 PLPEKAADIKTGTV
+524 
-538 YTTGDIFKE
+538 YTTGDTYAKTDLGTAYKAYE
-547 VKLNANYSAYVENLE
+547 TKLKND
-562 KNKNPN
+562 NKNPN

-603 DVSAILA
+603 DVSAILKA
-610 KIAPDLDLNAILTQ
+610 IAPDLDLNAILTQ

-714 KTIGNGTSADA
+714 KTIGNGTPADA

-734 LQADIAYQPEMYPL
+734 LQADIAYQPDMYPL

-768 STYFHNKERLYA
+768 STYFHNKEKLYA

>member
-83 VILAVALMLAPIA
+83 VILAVALMLAPVA

-135 NKRESGY
+135 DKRESGY

-199 LFDSLKAQSPYA
+199 LFDSLQSQSPYA
-211 YNPNGLLYDGYIF
+211 YNPNGLLYDGYVF

-246 RSSTYIGTEK
+246 PTK
-256 YADAFK
+256 YTVADYAEAFSA
-262 EGCYV
+262 GCYV
-267 LKDGAYV
+267 IKDGAYV

-281 AFCKQ
+281 TFSKQ
-286 PGTIYY
+286 PGTVYY
-292 EKLSIADAYKAMV
+292 EKLAIADAYKKMV
-305 KDIKDSETNSS
+305 SEIEESATNASA
-316 KYESDAWYNYF
+316 YESDAWYNYT
-327 NDNTEI
+327 NDITEI

-380 LLNGL
+380 LLDSL
-385 NLDGIIG
+385 KAQQLLD
-392 LVNALL
+392 LVNSLL
-398 QENGA
+398 KENGA
-403 DLTSGDIGNVV
+403 DLSSGDIGNVV

-433 YPVQYLFGNLNLSD
+433 LPAQYLFGNLDFTS
-447 KNVFK
+447 KEVYK
-452 STGETAYEYDDEGH
+452 STGKNAFKVGALADE
-466 LVYEVDAS
+466 V
-474 GNTTDIPKLTGK
+474 
-486 TGTVYVITYSD
+486 VYVTTYTD
-497 SGKKNPD
+497 SGEVNDD
-504 GTPILNATVNRAE
+504 GTPVLTAKITREAFDNATMKQLPKTSAE
-517 FDTTKMS
+517 IVPGQK
-524 PLPEKAADIKTGTV
+524 
-538 YTTGDIFKE
+538 YTTGDTYAKT
-547 VKLNANYSAYVENLE
+547 KLGTAYTAYKTKLE
-562 KNKNPN
+562 SDNKNPN

-588 LLNLNDIIGGLVSGL
+588 LLDLNDIIGGLVPGL
-603 DVSAILA
+603 DVAGILKA
-610 KIAPDLDLNAILTQ
+610 IAPDLDLNAILTQ
-624 ILSKID
+624 ILGKID

-734 LQADIAYQPEMYPL
+734 LQADIAYQPDMYPL

-768 STYFHNKERLYA
+768 STYFHNKEKLYA

>member
-68 YLVLKKQQAVRTIIL
+68 YLVLKKQQAARTIIL
-83 VILAVALMLAPIA
+83 VVLAVALMLAPVA

-121 NYSLQKQWFNALSA
+121 NYSLQKQWFNAISA

-142 AYKLNE
+142 AYKLND

-246 RSSTYIGTEK
+246 PTK
-256 YADAFK
+256 YTVADYAEAFSA
-262 EGCYV
+262 GCYV
-267 LKDGAYV
+267 IKDGAYV

-281 AFCKQ
+281 TFSKQ

-292 EKLSIADAYKAMV
+292 ESLSIADAYKKMV
-305 KDIKDSETNSS
+305 SEIEESATNASA
-316 KYESDAWYNYF
+316 YESDAWYNYT
-327 NDNTEI
+327 NDITEI

-380 LLNGL
+380 LLDSL
-385 NLDGIIG
+385 KAQQLLD
-392 LVNALL
+392 LVNSLL
-398 QENGA
+398 KDNDA
-403 DLTSGDIGNVV
+403 DLSSGDIGNVV

-433 YPVQYLFGNLNLSD
+433 LPAQYLFGNLNFTS
-447 KNVFK
+447 KEVYK
-452 STGETAYEYDDEGH
+452 STGKNAFKVGATADE
-466 LVYEVDAS
+466 V
-474 GNTTDIPKLTGK
+474 
-486 TGTVYVITYSD
+486 VYVTTYTD
-497 SGKKNPD
+497 TGEVNDD
-504 GTPILNATVNRAE
+504 GTPVLTAKITREAFDNATM
-517 FDTTKMS
+517 KQ
-524 PLPEKAADIKTGTV
+524 PPKTNEEIVPGQK
-538 YTTGDIFKE
+538 YTTGDTYAKTDLGTAYTAYKT
-547 VKLNANYSAYVENLE
+547 KLESD
-562 KNKNPN
+562 NKNPN

-588 LLNLNDIIGGLVSGL
+588 LLDLNDIIGGLVPGL
-603 DVSAILA
+603 DVAGILKA
-610 KIAPDLDLNAILTQ
+610 IAPDLDLNAILTQ
-624 ILSKID
+624 ILGKID

-699 TSGCALAAKGGLLTG
+699 TSGCALIAKGGLLTG

-734 LQADIAYQPEMYPL
+734 LQADIAYQPDMYPL

-768 STYFHNKERLYA
+768 STYFHNKEKLYA

>member
-83 VILAVALMLAPIA
+83 VVLAVALMLAPIA

-135 NKRESGY
+135 DKRESGY

-199 LFDSLKAQSPYA
+199 LFDSLQSQSPYA

-246 RSSTYIGTEK
+246 PTK
-256 YADAFK
+256 YTVADYAEAFSA
-262 EGCYV
+262 GCYV
-267 LKDGAYV
+267 IKDGAYV

-281 AFCKQ
+281 TFSKQ
-286 PGTIYY
+286 PGTVYY
-292 EKLSIADAYKAMV
+292 EKLAIADAYKKMV
-305 KDIKDSETNSS
+305 SEIEESATNASA
-316 KYESDAWYNYF
+316 YESDAWYNYT
-327 NDNTEI
+327 NDITEI
-333 LDTRTGK
+333 LDTRSGK
-340 MTNYSTLRI
+340 MTNYSTLRT

-380 LLNGL
+380 LLDSL
-385 NLDGIIG
+385 KAQQLLD
-392 LVNALL
+392 LVNSLL
-398 QENGA
+398 KDNDA
-403 DLTSGDIGNVV
+403 DLSSGDIGNVV

-433 YPVQYLFGNLNLSD
+433 LPAQYLFGNLNFTS
-447 KNVFK
+447 KEVYK
-452 STGETAYEYDDEGH
+452 STGKNAFKVGATADE
-466 LVYEVDAS
+466 V
-474 GNTTDIPKLTGK
+474 
-486 TGTVYVITYSD
+486 VYVTTYTD
-497 SGKKNPD
+497 TGEVNDD
-504 GTPILNATVNRAE
+504 GTPVLTAKITREAFDNATM
-517 FDTTKMS
+517 KQ
-524 PLPEKAADIKTGTV
+524 PPKTNEEIVPGQK
-538 YTTGDIFKE
+538 YTTGDTYAKTDLGTAYTAYKT
-547 VKLNANYSAYVENLE
+547 KLESD
-562 KNKNPN
+562 NKNPN

-588 LLNLNDIIGGLVSGL
+588 LLDLNDIIGGLVPGL
-603 DVSAILA
+603 DVAGILKA
-610 KIAPDLDLNAILTQ
+610 IAPDLDLNAILTQ
-624 ILSKID
+624 ILGKID

-699 TSGCALAAKGGLLTG
+699 TSGCALVAKGGLLTG

-734 LQADIAYQPEMYPL
+734 LQADIAYQPDMYPL

-768 STYFHNKERLYA
+768 STYFHNKEKLYA